1 MSGVFMSIGK
11 KINLFIASIA
21 LLCIISNA
29 YAVYSSFTAADSAE
43 TLESEYL
50 TANALLSEMNVSVS
64 TVKNQFLNYVTSK
77 NDADLNQLNESLAN
91 DTVTIYTSFLE
102 THSSTLK
109 QLLDIYKQSEQAY
122 KSFYTD
128 ASQSSK
134 IFMGFVSQGDKF
146 LTLLEDS
153 RTIVEQVHNTA
164 NRNAR
169 NFLEQDMESRLFYAD
184 FLNRLSHMK
193 ELIKSIQISTNEVL
207 SGTST
212 NGKLF
217 DIISANLDEYNEEA
231 AYIQKSARVESN
243 RKLMGDIIK
252 IISQMQTIAKQA
264 SPIFQQYVNY
274 YVNMDKSSNIII
286 NDIVTMSSMLS
297 DIMRNETEDTIL
309 EQNSALIISI
319 VFVVLSVVFAVVNII
334 ILNKSVVSP
343 IKYTA
348 TLISSLTHGDGDL
361 TKRVNIKSKD
371 ELGQLASYI
380 NTFISNVQE
389 IIKEVKES
397 TDEVASG
404 TDELSATMEELST
417 TFASQAKQLSDMAIS
432 MDTIKQISQDTST
445 SLSNNMGIL
454 ESTAVRTQQG
464 AEALNGVQNNMINI
478 KDETVSLAEAI
489 DRLASS
495 SSQIGEIL
503 SVINDI
509 ANQTNLLALNAAIEA
524 ARAGEAGRGFAVV
537 ADEVRKL
544 AERTQHATREIETI
558 IGSLQKETES
568 VSYEMQRSVDS
579 VQLGVD
585 NIGETNS
592 GFVSVVD
599 GIQELNRD
607 MQSVA
612 AQVSNQY
619 NTIVSTNDNTQT
631 IVAGVEESSSAV
643 NEIANTVE
651 HLQARAVQLKNT
663 INRFRID

>member
-1 MSGVFMSIGK
+1 MSIGK
-11 KINLFIASIA
+11 KINIFISSIA

-29 YAVYSSFTAADSAE
+29 YAVFSSFTAADSAE

-50 TANALLSEMNVSVS
+50 TANALLSDMNISVS
-64 TVKNQFLNYVTSK
+64 SIKSQFLNYVTTK
-77 NDADLNQLNESLAN
+77 NNADLQQLNDNLSN
-91 DTVTIYTSFLE
+91 DTVSIYTSFIQ
-102 THSSTLK
+102 THSKTLN
-109 QLLDIYKQSEQAY
+109 QLVEVYKQSESAY
-122 KSFYTD
+122 KSFYSDTTE
-128 ASQSSK
+128 ASK

-153 RTIVEQVHNTA
+153 RTIVEKVHNTA

-169 NFLEQDMESRLFYAD
+169 NFLEQDIEARLFYAD

-207 SGTST
+207 TGTST

-217 DIISANLDEYNEEA
+217 DIISANLAEFHKEA
-231 AYIQKSARVESN
+231 EYIQKAARVESN
-243 RKLMGDIIK
+243 RKLMDDIIN
-252 IISQMQTIAKQA
+252 IINQLQTISKQA
-264 SPIFQQYVNY
+264 SPIFQQYVTH

-286 NDIVTMSSMLS
+286 SDIVTMSSILS
-297 DIMRNETEDTIL
+297 DIMRNETKKTII

-319 VFVVLSVVFAVVNII
+319 VFVVLSVVFAVTNIF
-334 ILNKSVVSP
+334 ILNKSVVLP
-343 IKYTA
+343 IRYTA

-361 TKRVNIKSKD
+361 TKRVNIKTKD

-397 TDEVASG
+397 TDEVASS
-404 TDELSATMEELST
+404 TDQLSATMEELST
-417 TFASQAKQLSDMAIS
+417 TFASQARQLSDMAIS

-454 ESTAVRTQQG
+454 ESTAVKTQHG

-489 DRLASS
+489 DRLAAS

-544 AERTQHATREIETI
+544 AERTQHATSEIETI

-612 AQVSNQY
+612 SQVSNQY

-643 NEIANTVE
+643 NEIAKTVD
-651 HLQARAVQLKNT
+651 HLQTRALQLKNT
-663 INRFRID
+663 INRFKID